1 MVIEKAFCMNR
12 KCYIICVV
20 LFVLLQWPWAGAVA
34 KSFIELP
41 LAMVLSALLLSNI
54 FGLVLGCV
62 ILFEAFPDIWLN
74 MFDNDQWL
82 LNHSHSIGSP
92 GVSYEAIFWSNDIVP
107 ILLAIFISL
116 YFYASIKRCKYLGL
130 SPWWCFVPLYNPIA
144 LLLKEPKKE

>member
-1 MVIEKAFCMNR
+1 MNR

>member
-1 MVIEKAFCMNR
+1 MNR
-12 KCYIICVV
+12 KYYIICVV

-54 FGLVLGCV
+54 LGMVLGFV
-62 ILFEAFPDIWLN
+62 SLFDAFPDIWLN

-130 SPWWCFVPLYNPIA
+130 SPWWCLVPLYNPIA